1 MSEFINKIIEDRYNY
16 EYSKRETLLFL
27 QSIKKSKAYIS
38 GEFIIYILNNIN
50 NKFLNKSKN
59 KFLMTLYINWSNFLS
74 FIILNKDDIS
84 DISLYFDTIY
94 IYTLLYVKIHTKHFY
109 KSDLSKRFEYII
121 YIVPDDI
128 NIIDY
133 IKNKSISTTSEIW
146 FYDNKIEG
154 TNLSLS
160 LEKKGYL
167 KEKYL
172 NLFIDNLDKN
182 IINMLK
188 YYAENDFEII
198 VNTSKYNKKEIKY
211 DNMETKSILSFL
223 IYFYKYPD
231 MLQYFYNEINS
242 TRYSNLDKF
251 RDYDILL
258 LNKLHFILSISN
270 NNNYNLDR
278 LKSIFYNLHRDNY
291 SELITIIEDLIGD
304 EYKYYEKYLKYL
316 INMIKNE

>member
-27 QSIKKSKAYIS
+27 HSIKKSKAYIS

-109 KSDLSKRFEYII
+109 KSDLSMRFEYII

-133 IKNKSISTTSEIW
+133 IKNKSISTTSDIW
-146 FYDNKIEG
+146 FYDNKIDG

-291 SELITIIEDLIGD
+291 SELITIIENLIGD